1 MIRPG
6 VVAGILER
14 FVRVAAD
21 IQDRKLSR
29 RRRALAQEPLVQV
42 LLQAVVGGDGRA
54 PTRRNGRTF
63 VSSFDPESLLF
74 GKLVLKGP
82 AALDLGE
89 KLCLN
94 GLALCN
100 LFLQKYHNLHVDLL
114 LILQHIFDG
123 LVLCQVNTNLAS

>member
-42 LLQAVVGGDGRA
+42 LLQAVVGELLRGEMAGRLFPA
-54 PTRRNGRTF
+54 SIRRAF
-63 VSSFDPESLLF
+63 SLVSLF
-74 GKLVLKGP
+74 SRVRRL
-82 AALDLGE
+82 
-89 KLCLN
+89 
-94 GLALCN
+94 
-100 LFLQKYHNLHVDLL
+100 
-114 LILQHIFDG
+114 
-123 LVLCQVNTNLAS
+123 